1 MPGVYQD
8 SEPEPK
14 AKYRLPKKD
23 WLCNNGENTVDFYVH
38 LLGCIP
44 IEKKIV
50 TFLNLQ
56 KHKNPRNLKTRE
68 SYSAHWFAG
77 GKWFLNYPL
86 MSKNSTEEFR
96 YRERD
101 VKKCSNGVNFIDGF
115 DNINVRF
122 KVLLICSSERQC
134 QLQKAKMNIIL
145 SHRWTILLK
154 FKVPSPFK
162 FQHFWY

>member
-23 WLCNNGENTVDFYVH
+23 WLCNNGENSVDFYVH

-50 TFLNLQ
+50 TFFNLQ

-68 SYSAHWFAG
+68 SYSAH
-77 GKWFLNYPL
+77 
-86 MSKNSTEEFR
+86 
-96 YRERD
+96 
-101 VKKCSNGVNFIDGF
+101 
-115 DNINVRF
+115 
-122 KVLLICSSERQC
+122 
-134 QLQKAKMNIIL
+134 
-145 SHRWTILLK
+145 
-154 FKVPSPFK
+154 
-162 FQHFWY
+162 